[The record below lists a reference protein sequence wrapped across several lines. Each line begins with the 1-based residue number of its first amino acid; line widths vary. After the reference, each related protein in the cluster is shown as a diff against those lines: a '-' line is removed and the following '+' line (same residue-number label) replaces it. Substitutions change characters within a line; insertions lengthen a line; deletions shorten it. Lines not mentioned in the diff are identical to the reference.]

1 MSRHPNTSGV
11 FPINLVEFGINFKG
25 FSYGTLH
32 LQASKC
38 SGGEKIFW
46 DGASGLFSDFPISH
60 RWHGYELLYKLSRLR
75 RTHWDDMAR
84 HFLKQSAH
92 WEGNILLFI
101 EFWIQCYNRN
111 RILSS
116 ILSKR
121 KLLHAD
127 LLNCRPQFTIK
138 GQIRT
143 SRWLLWNWF
152 YLISG
157 YFITGFYC
165 IRYID
170 LPYNHMALNL
180 EFLQA

>member
-60 RWHGYELLYKLSRLR
+60 RWHGYELLNKLSRLR

-121 KLLHAD
+121 KLLHMRNYLTAD
-127 LLNCRPQFTIK
+127 HNLLLRGKLGHQD
-138 GQIRT
+138 
-143 SRWLLWNWF
+143 
-152 YLISG
+152 G
-157 YFITGFYC
+157 YFETDFTLYPAT
-165 IRYID
+165 
-170 LPYNHMALNL
+170 L
-180 EFLQA
+180 